1 MPGEGEVRDFLKD
14 GLEGLKVEAAVL
26 DRNRAAKSKFKLLA
40 EDDLTAALAAY
51 VEA

>member
-1 MPGEGEVRDFLKD
+1 MQATR
-14 GLEGLKVEAAVL
+14 LE
-26 DRNRAAKSKFKLLA
+26 RNRAAKSKFKLLA